1 MYLVQKYT
9 KKDGTD
15 HSEIYSHKKDNY
27 LSNKLIIRLKMYRH
41 KKDNYL
47 GNNSK

>member
-1 MYLVQKYT
+1 MKRKNMHLIQKYT

-27 LSNKLIIRLKMYRH
+27 LSNNTK
-41 KKDNYL
+41 
-47 GNNSK
+47 